1 MITTLNSSLERFT
14 RFIAPAQYLFKEFYP
29 LHARALLLVS
39 LAAIFSSALNASAY
53 LGLTPLINH
62 AIYSSTSLVY
72 GPIVLAA
79 TPLTIAGALA
89 IVLLLVVG
97 SLHLNFIVY
106 NMALEIMRKTVAEA
120 SVRGVV
126 ALHKHPGSLNLSGAI
141 KEVVGSTAYGCGFT
155 MRQTALGLSLLLQL
169 LIFLLVLIWL
179 NPAITTAVIV
189 ATAIGGWIFSHS
201 VNKIVTAS
209 TDNKTLSAIV
219 NNEYRSLSEQLCDSN
234 LTEEEVKKCI
244 SSLYRNGAIGQQ
256 LDTKLNMR
264 RQKRLGPQRLKYL
277 FPITLIMVP
286 MLAMLTGD
294 LQHHASEIIIY
305 MVLLRIQIG
314 LLTQLASLF
323 ISTAKFQTSLLCY
336 NDLRTGKSYPDCLKK
351 SATTDTD

>member
-126 ALHKHPGSLNLSGAI
+126 ALHKHPGSPNLLGAI
-141 KEVVGSTAYGCGFT
+141 PGSRYFSGSRYFCESLFWASSPSKQQNLTRPFMPTAPRPSCVRCVITSSRLYTTPSVTLRQHKAAAASSSSSARALNYEYADGVDYRGLTAFASLSMAVSVRKFVLGIKPKQTAKLNATVYAYGAPT
-155 MRQTALGLSLLLQL
+155 
-169 LIFLLVLIWL
+169 VL
-179 NPAITTAVIV
+179 
-189 ATAIGGWIFSHS
+189 
-201 VNKIVTAS
+201 
-209 TDNKTLSAIV
+209 
-219 NNEYRSLSEQLCDSN
+219 RSLRNHLFAALHNSLSDS
-234 LTEEEVKKCI
+234 TP
-244 SSLYRNGAIGQQ
+244 
-256 LDTKLNMR
+256 T
-264 RQKRLGPQRLKYL
+264 
-277 FPITLIMVP
+277 
-286 MLAMLTGD
+286 
-294 LQHHASEIIIY
+294 
-305 MVLLRIQIG
+305 
-314 LLTQLASLF
+314 
-323 ISTAKFQTSLLCY
+323 
-336 NDLRTGKSYPDCLKK
+336 
-351 SATTDTD
+351 